1 MIVYRKS
8 CKGNFIHKY
17 ELLENFL
24 VVQWLRLHTLTAK
37 GAGSIPDQGAKIRQ
51 AVWHD
56 QKIIIMKLIKK

>member
-37 GAGSIPDQGAKIRQ
+37 GAGSIPDQGAKILQ

-56 QKIIIMKLIKK
+56 RKIIIIKLIKK

>member
-1 MIVYRKS
+1 MIIYRKS

-37 GAGSIPDQGAKIRQ
+37 GAGSIPDQGAKILQ

-56 QKIIIMKLIKK
+56 QKIIIIKLIKK